1 MDLILIGKGKMNLLV
16 ASLAQEQ
23 GHRVVQVIDGPGDW
37 KSGWAPGLV
46 AIDFSVPGA
55 VLDNLERALLA
66 GIPVV
71 IGTTGWYH
79 RLEEARQLVER
90 SSVAAIYGANFSP
103 GVNAFYRIVAAAAR
117 ALPAEYGVFVSE
129 AHHRQKKDAPSGTAG
144 RLAEVLAGAGR
155 PPESMTSIRCGAI
168 PGTHT
173 VGFDAEADTITL
185 THTARSRRGFA
196 EGALLAAQW
205 LPGRR
210 GLFEFSDVFDALV
223 AAPPRPGAGE
233 RS

>member
-16 ASLAQEQ
+16 ESLAKAQ
-23 GHRVVQVIDGPGDW
+23 GHRVVQFIDGPGDW
-37 KSGWAPGLV
+37 KDGWMPGLV
-46 AIDFSVPGA
+46 AIDFSVPEA
-55 VLDNLERALLA
+55 VIDNLERALLA

-79 RLEEARQLVER
+79 RLEEARELVAR
-90 SSVAAIYGANFSP
+90 SSVGAIYGANFSI

-117 ALPAEYGVFVSE
+117 ALPPEYGVFVSE

-144 RLAEVLAGAGR
+144 RLAEVLAGEGR
-155 PPESMTSIRCGAI
+155 PPESMASVRCGAI

-196 EGALLAAQW
+196 EGALLAAGW

-210 GLFEFSDVFDALV
+210 GLFEFSQVFEALLP
-223 AAPPRPGAGE
+223 AKTASGAGE
-233 RS
+233 MP